1 VKKFCLA
8 FKTFKVY
15 KKLALILL
23 SGKQANHKATG
34 DVGQE
39 S

>member
-1 VKKFCLA
+1 MKRFYLA
-8 FKTFKVY
+8 NKTFKVY

-23 SGKQANHKATG
+23 SGKQGNHKAAG